1 VIYTERLASGAT
13 LLLEPV
19 DRTDTLCIGFWF
31 LHGSRDEG
39 PDQRGYSH
47 LLEHMLFKGTARR
60 SALSIAQEIDRVGG
74 IINAF
79 TEKET
84 TCVYTIIP
92 REHLRLAFDIL
103 TDMTVG
109 SLLDPVELEKEKEV
123 IATEIRSVD
132 DSPEEKG
139 HDRYLREM
147 WGDHPLAR
155 KITGEVE
162 EVKGAGREDLAGFAR
177 QWLVPANTII
187 AVAGNFDPQEARDLA
202 GALYTAPSAMNRAAR
217 TPPTW
222 RRKAAFVPDRFN
234 QVQIY
239 AGTSYG
245 LDHQVGPYYTSL
257 VFSTAVG
264 ESMSSRLFQKL
275 REDLALCYTVYSFR
289 TFFSDTGLWTVYANT
304 TPGQTRKFLD
314 ELDRELRRVLTEPL
328 SGAEIRDAKS
338 HLVGSMILSRED
350 METRMKRLARQ
361 YLMMD
366 RVLAFEESVSAL
378 QAVTP
383 EDLEAHGRRCLKGET
398 FGLLAY
404 GSKEVGKFK
413 AFDFSFAGS
422 GAAGKAA
429 KASGGPARRAARG

>member
-1 VIYTERLASGAT
+1 VIYTEQLASGAT
-13 LLLEPV
+13 LLFEPV

-31 LHGSRDEG
+31 LHGSRDEAPG
-39 PDQRGYSH
+39 QRGYSH
-47 LLEHMLFKGTARR
+47 LLEHMLFKGTAKR

-103 TDMTVG
+103 SDMTVG
-109 SLLDPVELEKEKEV
+109 SLLDPVEMEKEKEV
-123 IATEIRSVD
+123 IITEIRSVD

-147 WGDHPLAR
+147 WGDHGLAR
-155 KITGEVE
+155 KITGEVD
-162 EVKGAGREDLAGFAR
+162 EVKGAGREDLARFASE
-177 QWLVPANTII
+177 WLVPANTII

-202 GALYTAPSAMNRAAR
+202 SAVYASPSDLNRAAR
-217 TPPTW
+217 TPPRW

-239 AGTSYG
+239 AGTCYG

-257 VFSTAVG
+257 VFSTAFG

-275 REDLALCYTVYSFR
+275 REELALCYTVYSFR
-289 TFFSDTGLWTVYANT
+289 TFFSDTGLWTIYANT
-304 TPGQTRKFLD
+304 TPGQARKFLH
-314 ELDRELRRVLTEPL
+314 ELDRELSRLLQEPL
-328 SGAEIRDAKS
+328 SGREIEDAKS

-366 RVLAFEESVSAL
+366 RVLSFEESVASL
-378 QAVTP
+378 RAVSTSDI
-383 EDLEAHGRRCLKGET
+383 EQHVRQCLRGDA

-404 GSKEVGKFK
+404 GSKEVGKLK
-413 AFDFSFAGS
+413 AFDFSFAAAA
-422 GAAGKAA
+422 AAG
-429 KASGGPARRAARG
+429 GRARRAARG

>member
-39 PDQRGYSH
+39 PGQRGFSH
-47 LLEHMLFKGTARR
+47 LLEHMLFKGTRRR
-60 SALSIAQEIDRVGG
+60 SALAIAQEIDRVGG

-84 TCVYTIIP
+84 TCVYTILP

-103 TDMTVG
+103 SDMTVG
-109 SLLDPVELEKEKEV
+109 SLLDPTEMDKEKEV
-123 IATEIRSVD
+123 IITEIRSID

-147 WGDHPLAR
+147 WGDHELAR

-162 EVKGAGREDLAGFAR
+162 DVRGAGRDALARFGR

-187 AVAGNFDPQEARDLA
+187 AVAGNFDPAEARELSS
-202 GALYTAPSAMNRAAR
+202 ALYAGPSPFERAAR
-217 TPPTW
+217 TSPTW
-222 RRKAAFVPDRFN
+222 RRRTAFVPDRFN

-239 AGTSYG
+239 AGTAYG
-245 LDHQVGPYYTSL
+245 VDHQVGPYYTSL

-264 ESMSSRLFQKL
+264 ESMSSRLFQRL
-275 REDLALCYTVYSFR
+275 REELALCYTVYSFR
-289 TFFSDTGLWTVYANT
+289 TFFSDTGLWTIYGNT
-304 TPGQTRKFLD
+304 TPAQTRRFLD
-314 ELDRELRRVLTEPL
+314 ELDRELRRLLTQPL
-328 SGAEIRDAKS
+328 TAAEVEDAKS
-338 HLVGSMILSRED
+338 HLVGGMILSRED

-361 YLMMD
+361 HLMMN
-366 RVLAFEESVSAL
+366 RVLSFEESVAAL
-378 QAVTP
+378 KAVSRA
-383 EDLEAHGRRCLKGET
+383 DLEQHVQLCLRGDA
-398 FGLLAY
+398 FGLVAY
-404 GSKEVGKFK
+404 GTRDVGKLK
-413 AFDFSFAGS
+413 AFDFSFA
-422 GAAGKAA
+422 
-429 KASGGPARRAARG
+429 ASPDASISRG